1 VQSSLLVIKPD
12 AVQGGHIGEIIA
24 MVEKAD
30 LKITGLV
37 MRRLSRAEAEGF
49 YAVHQGKD
57 FFSGLV
63 EFICSGPVVAVKVEG
78 EDAVRRLRAL
88 AGDTD
93 PSKAEPGTIRQRFGS
108 SVRMNAVHA
117 ANPAEDVARELAF
130 FFGTNQP

>member
-1 VQSSLLVIKPD
+1 
-12 AVQGGHIGEIIA
+12 

-78 EDAVRRLRAL
+78 EAL